1 MTAAAATIDRYRAA
15 VRRRREIR
23 REGLRLLDLSDERR
37 GDLRAPVRHLCG
49 DARQY
54 RRRADAARS
63 CSAWS
68 APPARPR
75 LLLLSSTTF
84 GFAAVALAAADRS
97 RVLLWLVVTVALG
110 LGFLYLEFGEFSG
123 MIAQGAGPD
132 RSGFL
137 SGFFTLVGTHGLH
150 VSIGVLWIF
159 VMIGQVLIK
168 GLTRPSP
175 RGWCGSACS
184 GISSTSSGSP
194 SSRSSICQGYF
205 EWTPQDFPSSAA
217 SRPI

>member
-1 MTAAAATIDRYRAA
+1 MTAAAAAMTDIAPPSEGAEKYEEKAFGFWIYLMSDGVIFALLFATYVVMLGNTAGGPTGKELFSLERAA
-15 VRRRREIR
+15 GET
-23 REGLRLLDLSDERR
+23 
-37 GDLRAPVRHLCG
+37 A
-49 DARQY
+49 
-54 RRRADAARS
+54 
-63 CSAWS
+63 
-68 APPARPR
+68 

-110 LGFLYLEFGEFSG
+110 LGFLFLEFGEFSG

-168 GLTRPSP
+168 GLTRPV
-175 RGWCGSACS
+175 
-184 GISSTSSGSP
+184 
-194 SSRSSICQGYF
+194 
-205 EWTPQDFPSSAA
+205 A
-217 SRPI
+217 SRLARLGLFWHFLDIIWVAIFSVVYLPGVL